1 MAKQTV
7 EALIE
12 GGKATAAPPLGPALG
27 PTGLNIGQVIS
38 EINKKTEDMKGMQV
52 PIKVIIDTATKTFT
66 IEVGT
71 PPSSALIKKEAG
83 IEKGASNPLTD
94 KVADLKI
101 EQIIKIAKIK
111 EGVLLGTTLKSKVKE
126 IVGSCHSMGILV
138 EGMAAPEALTA
149 INAGQFDEKIKSGKT
164 ELTAEEKKHLE
175 EERKRLQQE
184 IEQRRTEFEAKAKE
198 ILKLFETEPRK
209 AKKAMEEAG
218 IPQAIINEIVP
229 PEAKKEEA
237 GAKGGAKK

>member
-1 MAKQTV
+1 M
-7 EALIE
+7 
-12 GGKATAAPPLGPALG
+12 
-27 PTGLNIGQVIS
+27 
-38 EINKKTEDMKGMQV
+38 
-52 PIKVIIDTATKTFT
+52 
-66 IEVGT
+66 
-71 PPSSALIKKEAG
+71 IKKEAG

-111 EGVLLGTTLKSKVKE
+111 ESSLLGSTLKSKVKE

-164 ELTAEEKKHLE
+164 ELTAEEKKHLD
-175 EERKRLQQE
+175 EERKRLQSE
-184 IEQRRTEFEAKAKE
+184 IEQRRAEFEAKAKE

-237 GAKGGAKK
+237 GAKSGAKK